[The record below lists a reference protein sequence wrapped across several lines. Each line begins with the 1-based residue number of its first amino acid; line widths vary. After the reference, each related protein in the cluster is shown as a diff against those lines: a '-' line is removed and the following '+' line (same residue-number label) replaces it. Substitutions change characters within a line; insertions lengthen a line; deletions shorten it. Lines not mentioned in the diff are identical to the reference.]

1 MATPSYSSTTSVRP
15 SRWSPLFVCQL
26 LTWVALVYGVVLRL
40 GYYSTNRSLWHDEAA
55 VTLNILNRS
64 YGELLQQL
72 DYGQAAPP
80 LFLWV
85 QKVITQILG
94 PSEYALRLLPLTASL
109 ASLGLFYQ
117 LLQRYASPLAR
128 PIAMTLLATVGYILY
143 FAAEVK
149 PYASDL
155 AIALAIFLFLMP
167 LCDRLF
173 SRSQQVL
180 FSLLGAA
187 CIWLSYPSIFT
198 LAATAVATAIYTPR
212 SQRWPQLKN
221 RLPVYGVW
229 LASFLG
235 LYYGVIQSTL
245 EPGELEAVFES
256 RFPSSIFDVWWLI
269 DAFGR
274 LVYRPLGFLWIPEGF
289 AAITCIAGG
298 VWLYR
303 HQRRTLVLLLLP
315 VGVTLLAGYL
325 QHYPFRDRLILFLA
339 PVGYLLIAE
348 GIAWPL
354 RQPRWW
360 SKAWGCLL
368 ILMLLV
374 PSAWQTTT
382 QAFQTDSTPLFHAFA
397 IRPAVQHIQANWQDT
412 DVAFVWSRGRR
423 PFQYYAQRF
432 DFESDQQVLS
442 DARLPAAEHVNVD
455 YFAELLQ
462 PFADAPR
469 LWLFF
474 VLHSESIPPPDNL
487 LTVLNAYF
495 QSEPLDV
502 LKTDNTLTCLYRPPA
517 ATPDEP

>member
-1 MATPSYSSTTSVRP
+1 MTTESHSSTNSVVS
-15 SRWSPLFVCQL
+15 SRWLTPWSYQL
-26 LTWVALVYGVVLRL
+26 LTWGALVYGVVLRL

-80 LFLWV
+80 LFLWI
-85 QKVITQILG
+85 QKAVTQILG

-109 ASLGLFYQ
+109 LSLGLFYQ

-128 PIAMTLLATVGYILY
+128 PLAMALFATMGYVLY

-155 AIALAIFLFLMP
+155 AIALAIFLLLMP
-167 LCDRLF
+167 RCDRPF
-173 SRSQQVL
+173 SRRQQVSA
-180 FSLLGAA
+180 SLLGAA
-187 CIWLSYPSIFT
+187 AIWLSYPSVFM

-212 SQRWPQLKN
+212 SRRWPQFQN

-229 LASFLG
+229 LVSFLG
-235 LYYGVIQSTL
+235 LYFGVIQNSLKT
-245 EPGELEAVFES
+245 GELEAVFES
-256 RFPSSIFDVWWLI
+256 RFPSSVFDVWWLV
-269 DAFGR
+269 DALGR
-274 LVYRPLGFLWIPEGF
+274 FFYRPLGFLGIPEGF
-289 AAITCIAGG
+289 AAIACLTGG

-303 HQRRTLVLLLLP
+303 YQRRTLILLLLP
-315 VGVTLLAGYL
+315 IGTTLLAGYL
-325 QHYPFRDRLILFLA
+325 QQYPFRDRLILFLA
-339 PVGYLLIAE
+339 PLGYLLIAE

-360 SKAWGCLL
+360 GPAWGWLL
-368 ILMLLV
+368 MLILLV
-374 PSAWQTTT
+374 PVTWRTTT

-397 IRPAVQHIQANWQDT
+397 IRPAVQHIHTHWQET
-412 DVAFVWSRGRR
+412 DVVFVESRGRR
-423 PFQYYAQRF
+423 PFQYYAQILGF
-432 DFESDQQVLS
+432 QSDQQVLS
-442 DARLPAAEHVNVD
+442 DARLPAAENVNVD

-474 VLHSESIPPPDNL
+474 VLQNESTPAPDEL
-487 LTVLNAYF
+487 ITVLNTYF

-502 LKTDNTLTCLYRPPA
+502 LKTSNTLTCLYQPAA
-517 ATPDEP
+517 ATP